1 MEKIDRQSV
10 EFRSNKAFN
19 FQTASAKLFDSVS
32 LMANKMTTPDRST
45 AAAFPQY
52 LAGEVVADSVA
63 LQWPGLYARRWRL
76 PRVVDHFLVP
86 ATPEPHISCNLRGM
100 AEFRERDVGGTWI
113 TRQIH
118 GGDLFVTRSRTPYE
132 VDFRSPPG
140 EELDNLSIHIAVE
153 PFLGALEA
161 RYPGKADHVQVVDY
175 FGRDEI
181 LWPICL
187 TCAELLAARVPGKSP
202 LIAALTQL
210 FAAHLVEKYTDAAAK
225 TLAYRGGL
233 PIRQLRKVEDYVTG
247 HLAEAISIEQLAEL
261 VELSSS
267 HFAHV
272 FKESTGMTPLQFV
285 TRQRVTRAQQLIRE
299 TSRSLIDIGLE
310 VGYTSPSHFAQV
322 FRRVVGVT
330 PNQFRSS
337 L

>member
-1 MEKIDRQSV
+1 MVK
-10 EFRSNKAFN
+10 KP
-19 FQTASAKLFDSVS
+19 
-32 LMANKMTTPDRST
+32 TTPDRST

-52 LAGEVVADSVA
+52 LIGEMLADSMS
-63 LQWPGLYARRWRL
+63 LQWPVLYARRWRH
-76 PRVVDHFLVP
+76 PRVVDRFLVP
-86 ATPEPHISCNLRGM
+86 ATPEPHISCTLRGT
-100 AEFRERDVGGTWI
+100 AEFRERDVGGAWI
-113 TRQIH
+113 TRKIRA
-118 GGDLFVTRSRTPYE
+118 GDLFVTRSRTPYE

-140 EELDNLSIHIAVE
+140 EELDNISIHIAVE
-153 PFLGALEA
+153 PFLAALET
-161 RYPGKADHVQVVDY
+161 RYPGRADRVGVVDY

-181 LWPICL
+181 LWPVCL

-202 LIAALTQL
+202 RVAALTQL
-210 FAAHLVEKYTDAAAK
+210 FAAHLVEKYTSSVAQ
-225 TLAYRGGL
+225 TPVYHGGL
-233 PIRQLRKVEDYVTG
+233 PIHQLRKVQDYVAA
-247 HLAEAISIEQLAEL
+247 HLAEEVSIKVLSEL

-285 TRQRVTRAQQLIRE
+285 TRQRITRAQQLIRE
-299 TSRSLIDIGLE
+299 TSRSLIEVGLE

-330 PNQFRSS
+330 PTEFRSS